1 MPHRARPFATRLFS
15 RGLIAQSLFA
25 GGLVAGGLVAGSLA
39 SPTAALAQDAPYV
52 DDRSD
57 GAKLVQSLYNA
68 IERKEY
74 ARAYAYFGDK
84 PPAGDYASFVEGYKK
99 TVDVE
104 VKTGVVTQ
112 EGAAGSLY
120 APVPVAVRSVDKDGK
135 ERIFAG
141 CYVTR
146 IVNAAI
152 QEPPFTPLH
161 IESAELEEVKT
172 PFAASVPKV
181 CHTPS

>member
-1 MPHRARPFATRLFS
+1 MHHRAFA
-15 RGLIAQSLFA
+15 
-25 GGLVAGGLVAGSLA
+25 SLA
-39 SPTAALAQDAPYV
+39 LSAALLTGTFAVPHAAFAQDAPYV

-84 PPAGDYASFVEGYKK
+84 PPAGDYASFVLGYKN

-135 ERIFAG
+135 ERVFAG

-161 IESAELEEVKT
+161 IESAELGEVKT
-172 PFAASVPKV
+172 PFAEAVPKV
-181 CHTPS
+181 CHSPS

>member
-1 MPHRARPFATRLFS
+1 MHRGSTS
-15 RGLIAQSLFA
+15 I
-25 GGLVAGGLVAGSLA
+25 SLA
-39 SPTAALAQDAPYV
+39 LLASLGLAGLSPAAMAQDAVYL

-74 ARAYAYFGDK
+74 ARAYAYFGEK
-84 PPAGDYASFVEGYKK
+84 PPAGDYASFVKGYRN

-104 VKTGVVTQ
+104 VKTGQVTE

-120 APVPVAVRSVDKDGK
+120 APVPVAVRSVDSNGK
-135 ERIFAG
+135 ERIYAG
-141 CYVTR
+141 CYIAR
-146 IVNAAI
+146 IVNAAV

-161 IESAELEEVKT
+161 IESAELEEVRT
-172 PFAASVPKV
+172 PFAESVPNV
-181 CHTPS
+181 CHSPS

>member
-1 MPHRARPFATRLFS
+1 MHRRASLCLSLSVA
-15 RGLIAQSLFA
+15 LFA
-25 GGLVAGGLVAGSLA
+25 GSFAA
-39 SPTAALAQDAPYV
+39 PHIALAQDAPYV

-57 GAKLVQSLYNA
+57 GAKLVKSLYNA
-68 IERKEY
+68 IERKEF

-84 PPAGDYASFVEGYKK
+84 PPAGDYASFVQGYKN

-135 ERIFAG
+135 ERVFAG

-161 IESAELEEVKT
+161 IESAELGEVKT
-172 PFAASVPKV
+172 PFADAVPKV
-181 CHTPS
+181 CHSPS

>member
-1 MPHRARPFATRLFS
+1 MLHQTRSCAIF
-15 RGLIAQSLFA
+15 
-25 GGLVAGGLVAGSLA
+25 LVAGSLLA
-39 SPTAALAQDAPYV
+39 GAVAAPAVALAQDAPYV

-120 APVPVAVRSVDKDGK
+120 APVPVAVRSVDKDGR

-172 PFAASVPKV
+172 PFAEAVPKV
-181 CHTPS
+181 CHAPS

>member
-1 MPHRARPFATRLFS
+1 MHRRASLSFALSFALLAAS
-15 RGLIAQSLFA
+15 FAIPQS
-25 GGLVAGGLVAGSLA
+25 
-39 SPTAALAQDAPYV
+39 ALAQDAPYV

-57 GAKLVQSLYNA
+57 GAKLVRSLYNA
-68 IERKEY
+68 IERKEF

-84 PPAGDYASFVEGYKK
+84 PPAGDYASFVQGYKN
-99 TVDVE
+99 TVEVE

-135 ERIFAG
+135 ERVFAG

-161 IESAELEEVKT
+161 IESAELEEVTT
-172 PFAASVPKV
+172 PFAEAVPKV
-181 CHTPS
+181 CHSPS

>member
-1 MPHRARPFATRLFS
+1 MPHRARPFATRLFA
-15 RGLIAQSLFA
+15 RGLFA
-25 GGLVAGGLVAGSLA
+25 RSLVAGGLVAGSFA
-39 SPTAALAQDAPYV
+39 SPTATLAQDAPYV

-172 PFAASVPKV
+172 PFDASVPKV

>member
-1 MPHRARPFATRLFS
+1 MY
-15 RGLIAQSLFA
+15 QSPLA
-25 GGLVAGGLVAGSLA
+25 CAVRLVAAPFLAVALVL
-39 SPTAALAQDAPYV
+39 PQAARAQDVPYI

-57 GAKLVQSLYNA
+57 GARLVQSLYNA
-68 IERKEY
+68 IERKEF
-74 ARAYAYFGDK
+74 ARAYAYFADK
-84 PPAGDYASFVEGYKK
+84 PPAGDYASFVQGYKN

-120 APVPVAVRSVDKDGK
+120 APVPVAVRSVDKDGR
-135 ERIFAG
+135 ERVFAG

-161 IESAELEEVKT
+161 IESAELGEVKT
-172 PFAASVPKV
+172 PFADSVPSK
-181 CHTPS
+181 CHEPS

>member
-1 MPHRARPFATRLFS
+1 M
-15 RGLIAQSLFA
+15 AQS
-25 GGLVAGGLVAGSLA
+25 LVAGGLVAGSLVAGSLA
-39 SPTAALAQDAPYV
+39 SPAAALAQDAPYV

-172 PFAASVPKV
+172 PFDASVPKV